1 MEKKR
6 KEENGSR
13 RNSEKASRP
22 GMNFNPKSE
31 EEDNII
37 INLQQDVDL
46 ETVIENPDGGESSA
60 KQSLNPH
67 GGNP

>member
-1 MEKKR
+1 
-6 KEENGSR
+6 
-13 RNSEKASRP
+13 
-22 GMNFNPKSE
+22 MNFNPKSE
-31 EEDNII
+31 EDDNII

-67 GGNP
+67 GVNP